1 MSAGRRAE
9 PSVYVVGAVHVR
21 VTVVG
26 FAAAAATEDGAF
38 GRSAATRNVY
48 TCGAASGVPGLQASF
63 AAALT
68 VTVIVAPFAKAC
80 AWVTVRT
87 IPLHE
92 YDRGPPA
99 DRVVAPWVDAWSIA
113 SENVIWTAAG
123 AARALV
129 AHGMLWAVPPVQQP
143 PAAGAGTKTVGGLL
157 VGNVHGFGAAPPTS
171 GFPAVS
177 WAATVIVYGVPPTNR
192 VACVQVAMVFV
203 GLFQVQLKPP
213 VTTGFGVTE
222 IDPVFIA
229 FLNVTP
235 MLAERATPAAPL
247 AGTVL
252 MICGLG
258 QIVVNDHGLGTA
270 PGTSGKSSP
279 AARPAICI

>member
-92 YDRGPPA
+92 YDRVPPA

-113 SENVIWTAAG
+113 SENVIWTDASG
-123 AARALV
+123 ATPC
-129 AHGMLWAVPPVQQP
+129 WF
-143 PAAGAGTKTVGGLL
+143 GAGFDPVTVGAVVSIANRPLDPVPVSPAPAVTSL
-157 VGNVHGFGAAPPTS
+157 TTAAFAASS

-192 VACVQVAMVFV
+192 VA
-203 GLFQVQLKPP
+203 
-213 VTTGFGVTE
+213 
-222 IDPVFIA
+222 
-229 FLNVTP
+229 
-235 MLAERATPAAPL
+235 
-247 AGTVL
+247 
-252 MICGLG
+252 
-258 QIVVNDHGLGTA
+258 
-270 PGTSGKSSP
+270 
-279 AARPAICI
+279 